1 MSVPAQIARRLFDV
15 SEYYRMA
22 EAGIF
27 HEDDRVEL
35 IEGEVVKMS
44 PIGSRHAG
52 CLKDVSALL
61 HEQLGR
67 KAVVGVQD
75 PLRIDEKT
83 EPQPDLTI
91 LKPGKYRQRHPVP
104 ADVLLIVEIADSS
117 EAYDRDVKV
126 PLYSRSGIPEVWLVR
141 LLADSIRVYRTP
153 ENGAYRD
160 VRDVGRGQALSPAL
174 LPDVALSADDIL
186 G

>member
-52 CLKDVSALL
+52 CLKDMAALF

-67 KAVVGVQD
+67 KAVIGVQD
-75 PLRIDEKT
+75 PLRINEQT
-83 EPQPDLTI
+83 EPLPDLTI

-104 ADVLLIVEIADSS
+104 ADVLLIVEIADTS

-126 PLYSRSGIPEVWLVR
+126 PLYARCGIPEVWLVR
-141 LLADSIRVYRTP
+141 LLADSIRVYRAP
-153 ENGAYRD
+153 QNGAYREVCD
-160 VRDVGRGQALSPAL
+160 VERGQTLIPML
-174 LPDVALSADDIL
+174 LPHVSLSANDIL

>member
-1 MSVPAQIARRLFDV
+1 MSVPAQITRRLFDV

-35 IEGEVVKMS
+35 IEGEIVKMS

-52 CLKDVSALL
+52 CLKDMAALF
-61 HEQLGR
+61 HEQLKR
-67 KAVVGVQD
+67 RAVLGVQD
-75 PLRIDEKT
+75 PLRIDAQT

-91 LKPGKYRQRHPVP
+91 LKPGKYRQRHPGP
-104 ADVLLIVEIADSS
+104 DDVLLIVEIADSS

-126 PLYSRSGIPEVWLVR
+126 PLYARSGIPEVWLVR
-141 LLADSIRVYRTP
+141 LLADSIRVYKAP
-153 ENGAYRD
+153 EKGVYREI
-160 VRDVGRGQALSPAL
+160 RDFGRGQTISPAL
-174 LPDVALSADDIL
+174 LPDVALSTNDIL